1 MKKTWENFIFDKKC
15 KICLNFCC
23 HTSGESTESS
33 ISPKLANDSLLSHR
47 SDSVYDESVVELS
60 CFKLIP
66 PSDVKQVLFSPLKFR
81 SRPTDGISL
90 RFGILSCLLLSG
102 NRKVLQVGINKFR
115 IISMMVKLI
124 FNSYH

>member
-1 MKKTWENFIFDKKC
+1 MIWNEKSMREFYCDKKC
-15 KICLNFCC
+15 KICLKLCC

-47 SDSVYDESVVELS
+47 SDSVYDESVELRGLI
-60 CFKLIP
+60 LIP
-66 PSDVKQVLFSPLKFR
+66 TSNVKQVLFSPLEFR
-81 SRPTDGISL
+81 STEGISL
-90 RFGILSCLLLSG
+90 RFGTLTCLILSG